1 MRRGIVGLLVVGV
14 AIGLGVAIGVC
25 FINYHTM
32 ARWAVVG
39 YWFSTL
45 LLVAVLIIGPVRGGA
60 KRWIDLKFFQ
70 LQPSEIAKLAFILC
84 MAHFLSRPVEELRS
98 VRMFWKALG
107 MVLLTIASCFLFF
120 SFWKRIYGLMLPGAI
135 LAGLSLGV
143 TFADVTGGVS
153 VLWGLALGFL
163 AILFLGRALF
173 NQTNPWPVIPA
184 VILFAV
190 GTIVAASN
198 LPGLFVGGL
207 VWMPLLLVGAGLY
220 LGWGRRNA

>member
-1 MRRGIVGLLVVGV
+1 MSSHYTEQDTARARQAQQSSAGLTTQQLPNMPAVSAAPAAGRNNIAALALIV
-14 AIGLGVAIGVC
+14 IGVV
-25 FINYHTM
+25 M
-32 ARWAVVG
+32 
-39 YWFSTL
+39 L
-45 LLVAVLIIGPVRGGA
+45 LGRIAP
-60 KRWIDLKFFQ
+60 FQ
-70 LQPSEIAKLAFILC
+70 IEYTG
-84 MAHFLSRPVEELRS
+84 
-98 VRMFWKALG
+98 G

-143 TFADVTGGVS
+143 TFADVTDGVS

-163 AILFLGRALF
+163 SIFFLGRALF
-173 NQTNPWPVIPA
+173 NQTSPWPVIPA

-190 GTIVAASN
+190 GTIVAAAN

-220 LGWGRRNA
+220 LGWGRRAS